1 MSRWTNWLGPLD
13 CTDNLKAL
21 KEAYEIGVMEM
32 PAEVY
37 KETGY
42 QLNQFLDALIPGLI
56 QALIALAAS
65 TALGGAIGAV
75 VGAFFGGAGA
85 IPGAVGGAAVGFDL
99 GLAVL
104 GWLGLGF
111 LAYSIGHSLGELTA
125 LLELAV
131 RRAWDAPNSPQP
143 RVQIR
148 LAGKDFARSGAILIR
163 LVLQGIAMWLTQKG
177 VNKIGELAAE
187 LRKSKLGPRFA
198 AWVEENAAALMR
210 DPRLKPHRGQ
220 GSAAKEVVSE
230 AQSPSKVANRPPEAP
245 SEAPPPKPKPASK
258 QKLKPGSPEHKAA
271 RWDAY
276 QERGGKWDYSRWS
289 KQYDTN
295 MRNYQQGLAR
305 EAEYRTS
312 MGASEGTVKTP
323 LTDRQIDL
331 LKADEMYAGQV
342 KTGPVSLTKENALA
356 IQKDAELVKRGWQVE
371 HILEKG
377 ASKPYIEALEKLGI
391 DYKIGPQIP

>member
-1 MSRWTNWLGPLD
+1 MSRWTTWLGPLD

-42 QLNQFLDALIPGLI
+42 QLSQFLDALIPGLI

-177 VNKIGELAAE
+177 VNKIGELVAE

-220 GSAAKEVVSE
+220 GSAGKEVVSE
-230 AQSPSKVANRPPEAP
+230 AQSPSRLANRPKEEAP
-245 SEAPPPKPKPASK
+245 SPSPSPSPSISDGQQGKHV
-258 QKLKPGSPEHKAA
+258 PGH
-271 RWDAY
+271 
-276 QERGGKWDYSRWS
+276 
-289 KQYDTN
+289 N
-295 MRNYQQGLAR
+295 NYQPGKSELTDPNPQGLLDQ
-305 EAEYRTS
+305 
-312 MGASEGTVKTP
+312 GAGKGQAIGNTPVGQAGSKERVNFGKEIGNYVDPVTGEKTP
-323 LTDRQIDL
+323 TTNGIIH
-331 LKADEMYAGQV
+331 YG
-342 KTGPVSLTKENALA
+342 S
-356 IQKDAELVKRGWQVE
+356 RGA
-371 HILEKG
+371 HIVP
-377 ASKPYIEALEKLGI
+377 SRP
-391 DYKIGPQIP
+391 

>member
-1 MSRWTNWLGPLD
+1 
-13 CTDNLKAL
+13 
-21 KEAYEIGVMEM
+21 MEM

-143 RVQIR
+143 RTQIR

-177 VNKIGELAAE
+177 VNKIGELVAE

-230 AQSPSKVANRPPEAP
+230 AQSPSKLANRPKE
-245 SEAPPPKPKPASK
+245 EAPPPPPPPPKKTRLDRLNELATDPA
-258 QKLKPGSPEHKAA
+258 Q
-271 RWDAY
+271 
-276 QERGGKWDYSRWS
+276 GGKVTP
-289 KQYDTN
+289 KT
-295 MRNYQQGLAR
+295 MR
-305 EAEYRTS
+305 EAEVGLQLEEQGKLPRPITRDPTGS
-312 MGASEGTVKTP
+312 SEF
-323 LTDRQIDL
+323 ID
-331 LKADEMYAGQV
+331 AAGQKWDV
-342 KTGPVSLTKENALA
+342 KGFNSQYAPKGYNTPAAVQKISAEVAAGENVIVDTAKMSAEHVTELQHALDIVGLA
-356 IQKDAELVKRGWQVE
+356 KNVIFF
-371 HILEKG
+371 
-377 ASKPYIEALEKLGI
+377 
-391 DYKIGPQIP
+391 